1 MAPLEPVLA
10 FSKLCEVWLSGRQP
24 GVREAARLL
33 GLIVLSCKHV
43 ELSATSSAAKLALG
57 QARGCLETVLASK
70 PLPPSQPRNPVLL
83 ALKLSVMARLE
94 ARRHEVDGCRQN
106 AARLVGLQALF
117 ECLALALLE
126 TTQFAVRAPPAST
139 HVLCT
144 CMANTNPWLPM
155 LMHVHVHVW
164 QADQMTQSQDSQ
176 WVASKVRFQPAAVF
190 SFWLTSATPYAAKNG
205 CRLFSS
211 SSLVHSHVKGLFL
224 PMAEVDTAAG
234 KDAAPD
240 SVLRVASRW
249 LLLALVN
256 LAWLPLLT
264 VAPESWVVTRATRQR
279 LAMQSGDRELW
290 VAWLLPCGRT
300 ALRFASVLALAGILT
315 IRVPNVSSLS
325 KWDALLAIWA
335 AALLESIA
343 TQIWHQGASV
353 FGWLT
358 DDIFNALESATL
370 LLLLGVGG
378 CAAYDIIAE
387 QPQPSELGVA
397 LQSFAVLVACARL
410 LEVSYVFPKAGP
422 QLLTVQFLVA
432 DLWHVSISL
441 LSPLLLAVACAF
453 VVLKQG
459 FTSQPTIGLA
469 VDGYLDVLRLL
480 IGATINSEPQDLQ
493 DPPIDGKSGKTIIVS
508 SFLLAALFGLLVIL
522 LLLSMIVAR
531 FSLTFS
537 NISHSIDAIYK
548 LKFAQMTVLYTARL
562 RSSQLAP
569 QPFNLLRRA
578 MLTIYA
584 LAEIPFA
591 AHRGARGR
599 VQEEHAVGCTL
610 PPARGLSRRMSGAQD
625 INTAAARVGA
635 AHWINM
641 AVEVERFVQRA
652 TSHAKIFPEMLSE
665 QCASQEHRI
674 VDEAGCNQM
683 QVTMEQVDGLRLH
696 ILQIQGQLDQLSH
709 TADTGGHLVAPL
721 ARNPARSALTPR

>member
-43 ELSATSSAAKLALG
+43 ELSATTSAAKLALG
-57 QARGCLETVLASK
+57 QARGCLETVLVSK

-106 AARLVGLQALF
+106 AARLVGLQALL

-144 CMANTNPWLPM
+144 CMAHTHGCPWLPM
-155 LMHVHVHVW
+155 LMHVR

-176 WVASKVRFQPAAVF
+176 WAASKVRYQPAAVF
-190 SFWLTSATPYAAKNG
+190 SFWLSSATPYAAKNG

-224 PMAEVDTAAG
+224 PTAEVDTAAG
-234 KDAAPD
+234 QDAAPD
-240 SVLRVASRW
+240 SVLSVASRW

-264 VAPESWVVTRATRQR
+264 VAPESWVITRATRQR
-279 LAMQSGDRELW
+279 LAMQSGDRKLW

-300 ALRFASVLALAGILT
+300 ALRFASVLTLAGTLT

-343 TQIWHQGASV
+343 TQMWHQGTSV

-358 DDIFNALESATL
+358 DDIFNALEGATL
-370 LLLLGVGG
+370 LLLVGLGG
-378 CAAYDIIAE
+378 CAAYDVIAE
-387 QPQPSELGVA
+387 QPQPYELGVA

-459 FTSQPTIGLA
+459 FTSQPTLGLA

-493 DPPIDGKSGKTIIVS
+493 DLPTDGTSGRTIIVS
-508 SFLLAALFGLLVIL
+508 SFLLTALFGLLVIL
-522 LLLSMIVAR
+522 LTLNMIIAR

-537 NISHSIDAIYK
+537 NISDSIDAIYK
-548 LKFAQMTVLYTARL
+548 LKFAQMTVLYTERL

-578 MLTIYA
+578 MLTLYA
-584 LAEIPFA
+584 LTEIPFA
-591 AHRGARGR
+591 AHRRARGR
-599 VQEEHAVGCTL
+599 VQEEHTAGCTL

-641 AVEVERFVQRA
+641 AVEVERFVRRA

-709 TADTGGHLVAPL
+709 TGDHLAPL
-721 ARNPARSALTPR
+721 ARSTMTPR